1 MGKITSLIEFHGS
14 VGNLTGYRGR
24 DGRNVI
30 RQKIYD
36 PRNAKT
42 PLQMRR
48 RVAWGNLVNLWALIM
63 NFMKP
68 SFTNKAKGQTD
79 YNAFMKANVDANP
92 VYMTKKEVAKG
103 GVIVSPVVVTSG
115 VLPAIGASLVNGG
128 KIQSSLALGDLELSS
143 ETTVGAFSHA
153 ILENNEGWQ
162 NGDQLSALL
171 VQQLVYDEAAGA
183 SRAKASFASVILDE
197 TSYTLLYDVVSDACF
212 SASQGFLSTK
222 SAVNGGVAWIQSR
235 KVDGETQVSSQS
247 LTVNNNVL
255 SEYTSKAAQDKAIAS
270 YGGQNVAPLTPTGNQ
285 YQPNENAMP

>member
-30 RQKIYD
+30 RQKIYN

-103 GVIVSPVVVTSG
+103 GVVVSPVVVTRG
-115 VLPAIGASLVNGG
+115 TLPSIGAATAMGG
-128 KIQSSLALGDLELSS
+128 KMNSTLSLGDLELSS
-143 ETTVGAFSHA
+143 ETTVGAFSQA
-153 ILENNEGWQ
+153 IIENNEGWQ

-171 VQQLVYDEAAGA
+171 VQQLTYDEAAGA
-183 SRAKASFASVILDE
+183 PRAKASFASVILDE
-197 TSYTLLYDVVSDACF
+197 TSSTPLYDVVSDACF
-212 SASQGFLSTK
+212 YTNQGFLGTRQSIT
-222 SAVNGGVAWIQSR
+222 GGVAWIQSR
-235 KVDGETQVSSQS
+235 VVEGETQVSSES
-247 LTVNNNVL
+247 LVVNNQAL
-255 SEYTSKAAQDKAIAS
+255 SDYTTKAAQDMAIAS
-270 YGGQNVAPLTPTGNQ
+270 YGGQKVAPLTPTGNQ
-285 YQPNENAMP
+285 YLPPEQP

>member
-30 RQKIYD
+30 RQKIYN

-92 VYMTKKEVAKG
+92 VYLTKKEVAKG
-103 GVIVSPVVVTSG
+103 GVVVSPVVVTSG

-153 ILENNEGWQ
+153 IIENNEGWQ

-171 VQQLVYDEAAGA
+171 VLQQQYDAAAGA
-183 SRAKASFASVILDE
+183 VRAKATFASVILDE
-197 TSYTLLYDVVSDACF
+197 TSYTLLYDEVSDAGF
-212 SASQGFLSTK
+212 SASQGFLATK

-247 LTVNNNVL
+247 LTVNNNIL
-255 SEYTSKAAQDKAIAS
+255 SDYTSKAAQDAAIAS
-270 YGGQNVAPLTPTGNQ
+270 YGGQSVAPLTPTGNQ